1 MKIKFI
7 SLILITIKYAFKIN
21 FFNISQINISILKNN
36 VNTSATNPLVS
47 QRLFYSKFVA
57 LMKEEFQMDNIYVN
71 TYREFELAEPAKLN
85 SVIGNN

>member
-1 MKIKFI
+1 M
-7 SLILITIKYAFKIN
+7 
-21 FFNISQINISILKNN
+21 
-36 VNTSATNPLVS
+36 NTSATNPLVS

-85 SVIGNN
+85 SVIGNNWIMA

>member
-1 MKIKFI
+1 M
-7 SLILITIKYAFKIN
+7 
-21 FFNISQINISILKNN
+21 
-36 VNTSATNPLVS
+36 NTSATNPLIS